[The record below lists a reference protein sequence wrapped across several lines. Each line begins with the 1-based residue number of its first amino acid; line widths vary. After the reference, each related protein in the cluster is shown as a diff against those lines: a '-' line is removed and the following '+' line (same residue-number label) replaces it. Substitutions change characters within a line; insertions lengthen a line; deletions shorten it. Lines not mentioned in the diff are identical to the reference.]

1 MSRWGEGESRRG
13 EGDGEGDGEKEV
25 EEVPR
30 ARVVVSISEVVS
42 ITEGGPVPITC
53 RLVGNIYN

>member
-30 ARVVVSISEVVS
+30 ARMVVQYQKS
-42 ITEGGPVPITC
+42 
-53 RLVGNIYN
+53 